1 MGSEHDGGLFG
12 AVGED
17 DVIAVG
23 FGVVG
28 GGLIFVWIVGG
39 LLWGDLHGYISWY
52 LNIKYAWS
60 GHSFQ
65 KK

>member
-28 GGLIFVWIVGG
+28 GGLIFVGIVGG
-39 LLWGDLHGYISWY
+39 LL
-52 LNIKYAWS
+52 
-60 GHSFQ
+60 
-65 KK
+65 